1 VEKDLERFG
10 KERLELEQRMADPK
24 VYASNDAALTKL
36 PETHAELLGRI
47 AALEE
52 RWLELSEQL
61 SG

>member
-1 VEKDLERFG
+1 
-10 KERLELEQRMADPK
+10 MADPK
-24 VYASNDAALTKL
+24 VYASSDAALAKL
-36 PETHAELLGRI
+36 PEAHAELLGRI